1 MTNDELKIIS
11 SLMPKCKCGGS
22 AKASLVT
29 RSSGHGES
37 DDVAIIACDSCG
49 IQYRSEDYAGYRL
62 RKRFIEIGK
71 KWKRMFI
78 DDVNSISPSPLAL
91 DSKKTSDS

>member
-1 MTNDELKIIS
+1 MTSDELRIIN

-22 AKASLVT
+22 AKASIVT

-37 DDVAIIACDSCG
+37 SDVAIIACDNCG
-49 IQYRSEDYAGYRL
+49 IQYGSEDYAGYRI

-78 DDVNSISPSPLAL
+78 NETTFPSPP
-91 DSKKTSDS
+91 DEDNKKTFDS

>member
-22 AKASLVT
+22 AKASI
-29 RSSGHGES
+29 SYGHYGHGDSS
-37 DDVAIIACDSCG
+37 DIAIIACDSCG
-49 IQYRSEDYAGYRL
+49 IQYRAEDHEAYRL
-62 RKRFIEIGK
+62 RERFIEIGK

-78 DDVNSISPSPLAL
+78 DDIEETKLL
-91 DSKKTSDS
+91 EG